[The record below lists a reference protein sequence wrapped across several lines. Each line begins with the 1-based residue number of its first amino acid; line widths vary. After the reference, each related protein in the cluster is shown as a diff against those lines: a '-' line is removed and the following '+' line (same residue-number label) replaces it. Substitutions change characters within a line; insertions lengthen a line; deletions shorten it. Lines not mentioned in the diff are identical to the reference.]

1 MTKIYCNNLSQK
13 SFAEPLTASPTLA
26 LGFGTGKNSVFDM
39 VKAGFLCNIIG
50 VIVINIILNT
60 WGTYYFDI
68 KFE

>member
-1 MTKIYCNNLSQK
+1 MY
-13 SFAEPLTASPTLA
+13 FVEPLTASPTLA

-50 VIVINIILNT
+50 VIVINIVLNT

-68 KFE
+68 KFK